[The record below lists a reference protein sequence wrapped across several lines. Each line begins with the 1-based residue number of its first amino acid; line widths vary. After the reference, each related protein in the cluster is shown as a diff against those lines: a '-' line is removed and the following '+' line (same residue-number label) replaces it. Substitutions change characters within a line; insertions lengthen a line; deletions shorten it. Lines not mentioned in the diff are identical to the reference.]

1 MARLAAF
8 DMDGTLLDGRL
19 VFAFAEGF
27 GLEGQVRAVQADGG
41 LANYERTK
49 AIAALFSGLTRRD
62 VLAAIESIPLAP
74 NCERAISLLKEQG
87 WKVGIITDSYA
98 TAASVIADRLSM
110 DFVAANELE
119 FVGDRITGNVQMP
132 LGWQEI
138 GCACKLSV
146 CKRFHLEKYAA
157 KFGVPLEN
165 TAAIGDTRADICM
178 VRRAGTGIAFMPKD
192 DDISSATKNV
202 VRKQDMMQV
211 ARLLDTAH

>member
-19 VFAFAEGF
+19 VFALAEGF

-62 VLAAIESIPLAP
+62 VLAAIESIPLAA

-98 TAASVIADRLSM
+98 TA
-110 DFVAANELE
+110 
-119 FVGDRITGNVQMP
+119 
-132 LGWQEI
+132 
-138 GCACKLSV
+138 
-146 CKRFHLEKYAA
+146 
-157 KFGVPLEN
+157 
-165 TAAIGDTRADICM
+165 
-178 VRRAGTGIAFMPKD
+178 
-192 DDISSATKNV
+192 
-202 VRKQDMMQV
+202 
-211 ARLLDTAH
+211 